1 MITKG
6 QGRAGGLA
14 AVLGSVARDL
24 QQERSPEETLDAITH
39 AAVETVTGA
48 ERAAVT
54 LVVGRSRQVRTVAAT
69 DTVAELIDRA
79 QYETGEGPCLS
90 ALWHEPVVRMSDMD
104 VEGRWPR
111 WTARARANGVGSMLC
126 FRLFVAE
133 DRLGALNLCAGE
145 PDAFTDDDEDVG
157 RLFATH
163 AAVALASARKVNQLE
178 RAVASRDIIGQAKGI
193 LMERHK
199 INADDA
205 FLLLVRA
212 SQKAQYPLREVAEYV
227 ADTGESLPP

>member
-1 MITKG
+1 MSTKG
-6 QGRAGGLA
+6 QGQSGSLA

-24 QQERSPEETLDAITH
+24 QRERSPDMTLDAITH

-48 ERAAVT
+48 EHAAVT
-54 LVVGRSRQVRTVAAT
+54 LVVGRRHVETVSAT
-69 DTVAELIDRA
+69 DAVAEFIDRA

-90 ALWHEPVVRMSDMD
+90 ALWSEPVVRMNDMD
-104 VEGRWPR
+104 VEGRWPQ
-111 WTARARANGVGSMLC
+111 WTARVRAHGVRSMLC

-133 DRLGALNLCAGE
+133 DRLGALNLYAAE
-145 PDAFTDDDEDVG
+145 ADAFGEDDEDVG

-163 AAVALASARKVNQLE
+163 AAVALASARKVAQLE
-178 RAVASRDIIGQAKGI
+178 QAVASRDIIGQAKGI

-205 FLLLVRA
+205 FLMLVRV
-212 SQKAQYPLREVAEYV
+212 SQRTYSPLREVAEYV
-227 ADTGESLPP
+227 ADTGETTRP